1 MGSSSLLKTEHE
13 ITIKIVSFV
22 IFAPSSDIFILNVK
36 PGSSISILFWL
47 IWTKK
52 KKKKKKRKKK
62 EEERGNCSSEYF
74 LCIPFSI
81 KDMAVT
87 CFLRNDSSSVAKSS
101 CAPGATPGVLVMWQS
116 VFKSSLQ
123 CFILTVLY
131 KTVGDLPLQ
140 STLSGYDMLHPQ
152 CITCPAEIGHSSL
165 YPDPFLTNH

>member
-22 IFAPSSDIFILNVK
+22 IFAPSSDIVILNVK

-52 KKKKKKRKKK
+52 KRKKK
-62 EEERGNCSSEYF
+62 EEERGNCSSEY

-87 CFLRNDSSSVAKSS
+87 CFLRNDFSSVAKSS
-101 CAPGATPGVLVMWQS
+101 CAPQWCHSRSSCDVTNLFEVILTMLYQIRPWEIFPSRAQS
-116 VFKSSLQ
+116 VH
-123 CFILTVLY
+123 
-131 KTVGDLPLQ
+131 
-140 STLSGYDMLHPQ
+140 DMLQIPQ
-152 CITCPAEIGHSSL
+152 CRT
-165 YPDPFLTNH
+165 